1 MIPGDVGEEPA
12 GSRAAA
18 TADAPPA
25 TKAATRT
32 SKTMGDKNPKTK
44 RKLQV
49 QQQQTKQHKTEEF
62 LRSQQRLHEIHDLK
76 HPHEPK
82 G

>member
-25 TKAATRT
+25 TKAETRT
-32 SKTMGDKNPKTK
+32 SNTLGDKNPKTK

-49 QQQQTKQHKTEEF
+49 QQQQNKQHKTEEF
-62 LRSQQRLHEIHDLK
+62 LRSQQRLHETHDLK